1 MNQLTIS
8 QQYLLCVL
16 NEKGKLP
23 SFSTE
28 IPVCLLAGSLIDL
41 ILAQCV
47 AVGKDKKLAVTG
59 ELTEDNRHLS
69 SLYIF
74 IRESKPMK
82 VEKLASEYAFSLS
95 DKRLKLLIKDV
106 GMSLKA
112 LGCASLES
120 GGLTGNAP
128 RFIPDKRAVD
138 NVIQNIRAE
147 LLEDGAVSDEIV
159 ALVSLMEKSSQIKKY
174 FSKYER
180 DQLKA
185 RLKEIQSAESSK
197 LVKEMVDYINTMFV
211 IIASTSGAH

>member
-16 NEKGKLP
+16 NERGKLP

-41 ILAQCV
+41 ILSQCV
-47 AVGKDKKLAVTG
+47 AVGRDKKLAVTG
-59 ELTEDNRHLS
+59 QLSEDNRHLS
-69 SLYIF
+69 SLYAF
-74 IRESKPMK
+74 IRDSKPMK
-82 VEKLASEYAFSLS
+82 VEKLAGEYAFTFS
-95 DKRLKLLIKDV
+95 DKRIKQLIQDV
-106 GMSLKA
+106 GASLHA
-112 LGCASLES
+112 LGCAYPES
-120 GGLTGNAP
+120 GGLLGGAP

-138 NVIQNIRAE
+138 YVIQNIRAE

-159 ALVSLMEKSSQIKKY
+159 ALVSLMEKSGQIKKY
-174 FSKYER
+174 FSRYER

-185 RLKEIQSAESSK
+185 RLKEIQSAESNK